1 MTDALNIA
9 QLRAQARQKVD
20 SQVLPSPEHLNGSAH
35 AGSGLKCCVC
45 ELDIPKCRTNRDT
58 VEYVVEWRR
67 NDRLEVL
74 RFHSDCFRA
83 WVSLSPLVS
92 GELQRENRC

>member
-1 MTDALNIA
+1 MTEDQGIA
-9 QLRAQARQKVD
+9 QLRARAREKVD
-20 SQVLPSPEHLNGSAH
+20 NQVLPSPEQLSGLAR

-45 ELDIPKCRTNRDT
+45 EIEIPKYRTDRNT

-67 NDRLEVL
+67 GDRHEVL

-83 WVSLSPLVS
+83 WVSLSALVS
-92 GELQRENRC
+92 GELQ